1 MPGLLTIELKQ
12 LHFFAN
18 HGLYA
23 EERKT
28 GNEFEVNLIVSYQP
42 TSGTITDISD
52 TVNYVQLYDLL
63 KAEMQKPRHLLET
76 FVMEVTELIHA
87 AFPQIKE
94 SRNLHYQIA
103 SADCK
108 IYRYGGSELHQ
119 RIPGL
124 KTNEF

>member
-12 LHFFAN
+12 LHFFAQ

-42 TSGTITDISD
+42 SSGTITDISD

-63 KAEMQKPRHLLET
+63 KAEMQKPRYLLET
-76 FVMEVTELIHA
+76 FVMEVTELIHV
-87 AFPQIKE
+87 AFQQVRKIEISITKLHPPIAKFTGTVGVKYSKE
-94 SRNLHYQIA
+94 YQ
-103 SADCK
+103 D
-108 IYRYGGSELHQ
+108 
-119 RIPGL
+119 
-124 KTNEF
+124 

>member
-1 MPGLLTIELKQ
+1 MPGILTIELKQ

-42 TSGTITDISD
+42 SSGTIIDISD

-63 KAEMQKPRHLLET
+63 KAEMQKPRQLLES

-87 AFPQIKE
+87 AFPQIKKVE
-94 SRNLHYQIA
+94 ISITKLHPPIAKFTGTVGVNYTKEYQ
-103 SADCK
+103 D
-108 IYRYGGSELHQ
+108 
-119 RIPGL
+119 
-124 KTNEF
+124 